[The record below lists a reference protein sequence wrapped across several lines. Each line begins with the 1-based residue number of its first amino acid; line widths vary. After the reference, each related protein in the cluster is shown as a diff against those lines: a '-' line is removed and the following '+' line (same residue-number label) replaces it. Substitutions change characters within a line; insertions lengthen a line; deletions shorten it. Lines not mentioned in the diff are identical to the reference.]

1 MSSNQ
6 GDAQTGKE
14 STEAAS
20 RQSLPFEPKS
30 RKPEPKAKKQP
41 IRKAAQPQAKPQP
54 SPDAGIPQVVS
65 RRMARRMA
73 FFCGVPT
80 MLGMLTFVVSY
91 LVVSNDLLQLPT
103 YAVLLVSLGCFGLG
117 VVGLTYGVLSA
128 SWEEDAVGSRLGFA
142 EFKTNLGR
150 TTDAWR
156 ENAQKAKAARAEA
169 AQDKVQDKAQDKAD
183 KKS

>member
-14 STEAAS
+14 TTAAS

-41 IRKAAQPQAKPQP
+41 IRKAAEPQAKPQTGQ
-54 SPDAGIPQVVS
+54 DVGIPQVVS
-65 RRMARRMA
+65 QRMARRMA

-80 MLGMLTFVVSY
+80 VLGMLTFIVSY
-91 LVVSNDLLQLPT
+91 LLVSNDLLLLPT
-103 YAVLLVSLGCFGLG
+103 YAVLLVSLGWFGLG
-117 VVGLTYGVLSA
+117 VLGLTYGVLSA
-128 SWEEDAVGSRLGFA
+128 SWEEEAVGSRLGIA

-156 ENAQKAKAARAEA
+156 ENAQKARAARAEA
-169 AQDKVQDKAQDKAD
+169 VQDKAQDKAD